1 MANGAHCPIFSFLVV
16 EKFFPYT
23 SGTTP
28 SPSAHIFPI
37 IKTP

>member
-1 MANGAHCPIFSFLVV
+1 MVPIALFLAFLVV